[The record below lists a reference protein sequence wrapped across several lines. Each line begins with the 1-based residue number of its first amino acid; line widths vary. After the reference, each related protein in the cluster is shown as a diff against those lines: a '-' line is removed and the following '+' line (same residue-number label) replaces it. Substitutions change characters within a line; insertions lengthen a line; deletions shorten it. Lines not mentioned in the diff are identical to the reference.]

1 MLVTELKKLSEGKYV
16 LYTDY
21 EPYSVVYTSDI
32 RRLKLSVGEE
42 VDNTVLKAFRKE
54 YLYKRAMNRAV
65 GCIKC
70 MDKCEAEL
78 RRKLKE
84 YYCDQD
90 IIDTTLGRLKEYGY
104 VDDLRYSMSYIRSHI
119 NKKGINVI
127 SYELIAKGVPGDI
140 IDKAIAQSDIPDEK
154 STIMKVLERRYSVS
168 DCSEKR
174 DRIIAFFLR
183 KGFKYRDIKLC
194 IDEYTGA

>member
-1 MLVTELKKLSEGKYV
+1 MQVTELKKLSEGKYV

-32 RRLKLSVGEE
+32 RRLKLIVGEE
-42 VDNTVLKAFRKE
+42 VDTAVLDNFRKE

-65 GCIKC
+65 GGIKC
-70 MDKCEAEL
+70 TDKCEAEL
-78 RRKLKE
+78 RKKLKE

-90 IIDTTLGRLKEYGY
+90 IIDATMNKLKEYGY
-104 VDDLRYSMSYIRSHI
+104 IDDLRYSRAYIRSRI

-140 IDKAIAQSDIPDEK
+140 IDEAISQSDIPDEK
-154 STIMKVLERRYSVS
+154 GTIMRVLERRYDVH
-168 DCSEKR
+168 DCLEKR

-194 IDEYTGA
+194 IDEYTGV

>member
-1 MLVTELKKLSEGKYV
+1 MQVTELKKLSEGKYV

-32 RRLKLSVGEE
+32 RRLKLIVGEE
-42 VDNTVLKAFRKE
+42 VDTAVLDNFRKE
-54 YLYKRAMNRAV
+54 YLYKRAMNRTV

-70 MDKCEAEL
+70 TDKCEAEL
-78 RRKLKE
+78 RKKLKE

-90 IIDTTLGRLKEYGY
+90 IIDATMNKLKEYGY
-104 VDDLRYSMSYIRSHI
+104 IDDLRYSRAYIRSRI

-127 SYELIAKGVPGDI
+127 SYELIAKGVPVDI
-140 IDKAIAQSDIPDEK
+140 IDEAISQSDIPDEK
-154 STIMKVLERRYSVS
+154 GTIMRVLERRYDVH
-168 DCSEKR
+168 DCLEKR

-194 IDEYTGA
+194 IDEYTGV

>member
-1 MLVTELKKLSEGKYV
+1 MQVTELKKLSEGKYV

-32 RRLKLSVGEE
+32 RRLKLIVGDE
-42 VDNTVLKAFRKE
+42 VDTAVLDNFRKE

-70 MDKCEAEL
+70 TDKCEAEL
-78 RRKLKE
+78 RKKLKE

-90 IIDTTLGRLKEYGY
+90 IIDATMNKLKEYGY
-104 VDDLRYSMSYIRSHI
+104 IDDLRYSRAYIRSRI

-140 IDKAIAQSDIPDEK
+140 IDEAISQSDIPDEK
-154 STIMKVLERRYSVS
+154 GTIMRVLERRYDVH
-168 DCSEKR
+168 DCLEKR

-194 IDEYTGA
+194 IDEYTGV